1 MLEEMVEKLKSGM
14 IIAADV
20 VTDGADNGQLV
31 PMTDQVRENVGT
43 SRQTTGADAE
53 YFSSTQISLAEER
66 EYEVLIK

>member
-31 PMTDQVRENVGT
+31 RRRPIKKGECENKQANNWGN
-43 SRQTTGADAE
+43 RRRI
-53 YFSSTQISLAEER
+53 FSSTQISSGGGAG
-66 EYEVLIK
+66 V